1 MNQFTQPN
9 LSFSFFPPVIKN
21 LLIINVLV
29 YLAEQVAA
37 MTGAADLAVV
47 LNAMALY
54 PPGSGDI
61 GASIF
66 GTRGVP
72 IPGFWPWQMITYS
85 FLHSLQTF
93 SHLLFNM
100 FALWMFGVQLENTWG
115 SKRFAVYYFVC
126 VIGAAIVQMIMM
138 YGSSVPTL
146 GASGGVFG
154 VLLAFGM
161 MFPNQQI
168 FLFPIPVPIK
178 AKYFVAGYGLIELY
192 SGVTGTMDGVAH
204 FAHLG
209 GMFFGFGLLLYWM
222 GRLPFKPQR
231 NSTQGNGL

>member
-1 MNQFTQPN
+1 MNQYQQPT
-9 LSFSFFPPVIKN
+9 LQFSFFPPVIKN
-21 LLIINVLV
+21 LLIVNLLV
-29 YLAEQVAA
+29 YLAQIVA
-37 MTGAADLAVV
+37 MTTNAGGLAVV

-54 PPGSGDI
+54 PPGSGEI
-61 GASIF
+61 GSSIF
-66 GTRGVP
+66 GGRNVP
-72 IPGFWPWQMITYS
+72 IPGFWPWQMVTYS
-85 FLHSLQTF
+85 VLHSVGSF
-93 SHLLFNM
+93 SHILFNM
-100 FALWMFGVQLENTWG
+100 FALWMFGMQLENTWG
-115 SKRFAVYYFVC
+115 SKRFALYYFVC
-126 VIGAAIVQMIMM
+126 VIGAAIVQMIVM

-168 FLFPIPVPIK
+168 FLFPIPFPVK

-192 SGVTGTMDGVAH
+192 SGVAGTMDGVAH

-222 GRLPFKPQR
+222 GRLPFKPKSQG
-231 NSTQGNGL
+231 STF